1 MSHDHLEL
9 RSIAFHRAVAEKL
22 RMRPELLSVAV
33 ENLDRWSQPAG
44 RSQPYFDEWR
54 VMLALPFTELLRVM
68 VEDTPHMRELRQS
81 TPFAG
86 ILEPKERWRVYD
98 TFESGTHHS
107 GSGDDR

>member
-1 MSHDHLEL
+1 MSHDRLEQ

-22 RMRPELLSVAV
+22 RLRPELLAVAF
-33 ENLDRWSQPAG
+33 ENLDRWSQSAG

-54 VMLALPFTELLRVM
+54 AMLALPLSDLLRTM
-68 VEDTPHMRELRQS
+68 VENTPRMGELRQS

-98 TFESGTHHS
+98 TFESGTHHTC
-107 GSGDDR
+107 GRDDR